1 MNPCFLFGNPEQTP
15 LAGGARVGVARR
27 RREEVWRLSV
37 RPLKAVLRK
46 MIFDEFIMRFILC

>member
-1 MNPCFLFGNPEQTP
+1 MFLLGNPEQTP

-46 MIFDEFIMRFILC
+46 MIFDEFIMGFIL